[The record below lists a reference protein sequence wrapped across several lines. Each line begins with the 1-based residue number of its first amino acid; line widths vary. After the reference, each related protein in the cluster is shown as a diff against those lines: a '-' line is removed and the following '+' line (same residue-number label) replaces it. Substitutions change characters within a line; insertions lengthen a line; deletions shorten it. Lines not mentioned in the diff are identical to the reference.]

1 MDAGLAATRDTA
13 IRGHLA
19 VSTLNTY
26 QTGLTAW
33 DQFADQYKIPLDL
46 FQLDQLAILMTVE
59 FFACHLRR
67 QRHIK
72 STTIDKYITHLST
85 SLREKGL
92 PDSSNLRCK
101 RLGYILE
108 SFAKE
113 DAQAIPQRLSIK
125 IPLTADLLWR
135 LEIFIDKLFP
145 NSPIATLYKAAFS
158 LGYLIGL
165 RPGEYLCTPTRRL
178 HSRLL
183 RDNDDV
189 IDEHCANP
197 SSHVISG
204 RHCAFKWSSSD
215 SLFTA
220 TNPLAYPHGRPE
232 AVFIMLPSSKA
243 DQLGKGS
250 ARCGA
255 SSPKGS
261 RFDCLSNIYQ
271 FLLRYPPLLA
281 QPLLSG
287 FTGSNVTSADVNRIL
302 KDFARSIDLD
312 PNRLLPHSIRVG
324 TSVQTDA
331 LSDIDQ
337 MQLTG
342 HISKGGKLAYCR
354 RTLALAKRA
363 APFLHDTAV
372 QPLDQIRFLYM

>member
-1 MDAGLAATRDTA
+1 MPVWRPILPNSEIARKVPHIARMDAGLADTRDAA

-19 VSTLNTY
+19 VSSLNTY

-33 DQFADQYKIPLDL
+33 DQFADQYKIPQDI

-59 FFACHLRR
+59 FFACYLRKH
-67 QRHIK
+67 RHVK
-72 STTIDKYITHLST
+72 STTIDKYITHVST
-85 SLREKGL
+85 NLREKGL
-92 PDSSNLRCK
+92 PDSTNLRCK

-113 DAQAIPQRLSIK
+113 DSRALPQRLSIK

-135 LEIFIDKLFP
+135 LEIFIDASFP

-165 RPGEYLCTPTRRL
+165 RPGEYLSTPTRRL

-183 RDNDDV
+183 REPV
-189 IDEHCANP
+189 STRRQRP
-197 SSHVISG
+197 SL
-204 RHCAFKWSSSD
+204 RFQM
-215 SLFTA
+215 
-220 TNPLAYPHGRPE
+220 
-232 AVFIMLPSSKA
+232 VFIRLPVHCNKPTW
-243 DQLGKGS
+243 LS
-250 ARCGA
+250 AR
-255 SSPKGS
+255 SSRSSVCHDPLEQGRS
-261 RFDCLSNIYQ
+261 TRERERSLWSFLSERF
-271 FLLRYPPLLA
+271 
-281 QPLLSG
+281 
-287 FTGSNVTSADVNRIL
+287 
-302 KDFARSIDLD
+302 KDFARSVDLD
-312 PNRLLPHSIRVG
+312 PNRLLPHSIPVG

-331 LSDIDQ
+331 LTDIDQ

-342 HISKGGKLAYCR
+342 HISKGGKLAHCR